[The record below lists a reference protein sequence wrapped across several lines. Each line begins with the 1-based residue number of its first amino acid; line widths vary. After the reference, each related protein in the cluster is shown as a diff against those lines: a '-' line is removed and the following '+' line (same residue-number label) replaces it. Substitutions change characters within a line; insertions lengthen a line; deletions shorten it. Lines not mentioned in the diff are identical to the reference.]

1 MFFIVNKNLHKYNIS
16 WRFFTM
22 NLNEAKQILHKNGL
36 MLVDKA
42 LNESGHGDT
51 YYTGLLY
58 KNGEYAE
65 IVSSAIAQITDGIGE
80 GSDRT
85 AGIFRYYFR
94 DLVNEV
100 DTFDENGELVIT
112 CPTYCLRLLM
122 NCIWRVASIEREDN
136 GSKDRDIYYD
146 YLDGDW
152 KDICK
157 LNAAI
162 KKIIDNGF
170 NTQPM
175 TEEQK
180 QDRLNKIEIAK
191 QKAEEKAKAA
201 AEKAKI
207 EAEKAEQERIAKEK
221 EKKRQL
227 NDKIEAIDSKLSKIT
242 PDAKDMMRAKDANSR
257 YSKSFYDY
265 FNKGLRAQLFKIKD
279 DEKKKRRIAAF
290 FKVAKENRNIND
302 AYAELFD
309 KLAEDPN
316 YEY

>member
-1 MFFIVNKNLHKYNIS
+1 
-16 WRFFTM
+16 M
-22 NLNEAKQILHKNGL
+22 NLNEAKSILHKNGL
-36 MLVDKA
+36 MLVDRA
-42 LNESGHGDT
+42 LNESGHGDN

-65 IVSSAIAQITDGIGE
+65 IISSAIAQITDGIGE

-94 DLVNEV
+94 DLVDGV
-100 DTFDENGELVIT
+100 DTSDENGELVIN
-112 CPTYCLRLLM
+112 CPAYCLRLLM

-207 EAEKAEQERIAKEK
+207 EAEKAEQERIAKEE
-221 EKKRQL
+221 EKKKQL
-227 NDKIEAIDSKLSKIT
+227 QDKIEEIDRKLSEIK
-242 PDAKDMMRAKDANSR
+242 PDEKDMMRANDANRR
-257 YSKSFYDY
+257 YSKSLFDY
-265 FNKGLRAQLFKIKD
+265 FDKGLLAQLNKIKD
-279 DEKKKRRIAAF
+279 DDKKRRRIAAF
-290 FKVAKENRNIND
+290 FRVAKENRDITPGIANH
-302 AYAELFD
+302 FD
-309 KLAEDPN
+309 KLADNPN
-316 YEY
+316 Y

>member
-1 MFFIVNKNLHKYNIS
+1 MAIII
-16 WRFFTM
+16 
-22 NLNEAKQILHKNGL
+22 IL
-36 MLVDKA
+36 DF
-42 LNESGHGDT
+42 
-51 YYTGLLY
+51 YI

-65 IVSSAIAQITDGIGE
+65 IISSAIAQITDGIGE

-100 DTFDENGELVIT
+100 DTFDENGELVIS

-122 NCIWRVASIEREDN
+122 NCICRVASSEREDN

-157 LNAAI
+157 LNTAI

-170 NTQPM
+170 NTKPM

-191 QKAEEKAKAA
+191 QKAEEKQRQ
-201 AEKAKI
+201 
-207 EAEKAEQERIAKEK
+207 EAEAKKKAEEEQKQKELDAKNEK
-221 EKKRQL
+221 I
-227 NDKIEAIDSKLSKIT
+227 KIIET
-242 PDAKDMMRAKDANSR
+242 YPTDAKDKKRAEDALRRTTNNYIETYYKLLAQQLNKITDKD
-257 YSKSFYDY
+257 KW
-265 FNKGLRAQLFKIKD
+265 
-279 DEKKKRRIAAF
+279 KRRIAAF
-290 FKVAKENRNIND
+290 YQLAKDHSWRSTESTYDFYMNRMID
-302 AYAELFD
+302 RF
-309 KLAEDPN
+309 
-316 YEY
+316 

>member
-1 MFFIVNKNLHKYNIS
+1 
-16 WRFFTM
+16 
-22 NLNEAKQILHKNGL
+22 
-36 MLVDKA
+36 MLVDSA
-42 LNESGHGDT
+42 LNESGHGDN

-65 IVSSAIAQITDGIGE
+65 IISSAIGQITDGIGE

-94 DLVNEV
+94 DLVDGV
-100 DTFDENGELVIT
+100 DTSDENGELVIN
-112 CPTYCLRLLM
+112 CPAYCLRLLM

-170 NTQPM
+170 NTKPM

-191 QKAEEKAKAA
+191 QKAEEKQRQ
-201 AEKAKI
+201 
-207 EAEKAEQERIAKEK
+207 EAEAKKKVEDEQKQKELAAKNEK
-221 EKKRQL
+221 I
-227 NDKIEAIDSKLSKIT
+227 KIIET
-242 PDAKDMMRAKDANSR
+242 YPTDAKDKQRARDALRRSSNLFIN
-257 YSKSFYDY
+257 YYKLLAQQL
-265 FNKGLRAQLFKIKD
+265 NKITDAAKW
-279 DEKKKRRIAAF
+279 KRRIAAF
-290 FKVAKENRNIND
+290 YQLAKDQTWRDQESTCEYYMNRMINR
-302 AYAELFD
+302 F
-309 KLAEDPN
+309 
-316 YEY
+316 